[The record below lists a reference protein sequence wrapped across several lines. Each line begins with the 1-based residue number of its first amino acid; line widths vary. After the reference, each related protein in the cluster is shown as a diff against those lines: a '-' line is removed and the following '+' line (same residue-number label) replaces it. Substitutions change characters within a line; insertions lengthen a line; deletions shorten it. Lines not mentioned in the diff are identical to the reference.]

1 MERDKPP
8 SILRLPKVVALTGIS
23 RSTIYRRV
31 AQGEFPAQVQISERA
46 VGWREEEVMEWVESR
61 PTVSQRE

>member
-1 MERDKPP
+1 MESERRK
-8 SILRLPKVVALTGIS
+8 IIRLPEVRSVTGLS

-31 AQGEFPAQVQISERA
+31 AQGEFPAPVQISERA
-46 VGWREEEVMEWVESR
+46 VGWREDEVMEWIERR